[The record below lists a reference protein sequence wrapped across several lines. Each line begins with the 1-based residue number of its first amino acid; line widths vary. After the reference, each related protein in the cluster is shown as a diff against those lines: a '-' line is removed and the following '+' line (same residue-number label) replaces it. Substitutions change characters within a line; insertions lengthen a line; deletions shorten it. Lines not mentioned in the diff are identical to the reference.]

1 MFHTNKIK
9 LKMLIYNILIV
20 PQSIGKVV
28 VDIPNFP
35 HQENNDEDR
44 PRRYSEL
51 KFIQSDK

>member
-1 MFHTNKIK
+1 
-9 LKMLIYNILIV
+9 MLIYNILIV